1 MFEIFLASF
10 TSSVVILGIGYFF
23 SLVFFSRSFLRTLYL
38 SEIGIYGII
47 FLSFLGLLINFFYQL
62 DKNVGTLIVIFG
74 FLSFIYFKGYNK
86 LTFLFITAFITFI
99 LIYYANVNRP
109 DAGLYHLPVI
119 SMINDSK
126 IIIGSSNI
134 HFRFA
139 HSSIIQYLSALNNNY
154 LFSTSSITIPSAT
167 IFSFCIFYFFENYKN
182 SINEKDK
189 GLSLIHFFIIIFSLY
204 SFNRYSSYGND
215 VSAHLLY
222 FTLVIK
228 LISYTSLTK
237 IRIND
242 FYSISLLSLFLFA
255 NKLFMGIVLI
265 IPLILFFLSKE
276 KIEIIKTKN
285 FVICFF
291 LFSLWVTK
299 SILTSG
305 CVLYPVNKT
314 CFKNLKIYDENKT
327 TIEAQ
332 SGEAWS
338 KDWVNQ
344 SSDIM
349 EFQDYNRD
357 FNWLYTW
364 TNNHFKKILEKLGP
378 FIGFLFLIFILLIF
392 GRGNKRDKNK
402 NQPIYMKQYH
412 LVLII
417 SVSFTIIWFVK
428 FPIYRYG
435 MSFIAIS
442 LIFLFYKLF
451 IKNLYLTD
459 FNKLKKIFN
468 TILIISIFGFCLKNG
483 LRIKDKFENNTKNAW
498 PDIYSEKG
506 DFNKNNF
513 MQIKKDN
520 KIMYYFSEGKLCMYS
535 KAPCSNYLI
544 KNLNIDIKKG
554 YNIFWID

>member
-1 MFEIFLASF
+1 
-10 TSSVVILGIGYFF
+10 
-23 SLVFFSRSFLRTLYL
+23 
-38 SEIGIYGII
+38 
-47 FLSFLGLLINFFYQL
+47 
-62 DKNVGTLIVIFG
+62 
-74 FLSFIYFKGYNK
+74 
-86 LTFLFITAFITFI
+86 
-99 LIYYANVNRP
+99 
-109 DAGLYHLPVI
+109 
-119 SMINDSK
+119 
-126 IIIGSSNI
+126 
-134 HFRFA
+134 
-139 HSSIIQYLSALNNNY
+139 
-154 LFSTSSITIPSAT
+154 
-167 IFSFCIFYFFENYKN
+167 
-182 SINEKDK
+182 
-189 GLSLIHFFIIIFSLY
+189 
-204 SFNRYSSYGND
+204 
-215 VSAHLLY
+215 
-222 FTLVIK
+222 
-228 LISYTSLTK
+228 
-237 IRIND
+237 
-242 FYSISLLSLFLFA
+242 
-255 NKLFMGIVLI
+255 
-265 IPLILFFLSKE
+265 
-276 KIEIIKTKN
+276 
-285 FVICFF
+285 
-291 LFSLWVTK
+291 
-299 SILTSG
+299 
-305 CVLYPVNKT
+305 
-314 CFKNLKIYDENKT
+314 
-327 TIEAQ
+327 
-332 SGEAWS
+332 
-338 KDWVNQ
+338 
-344 SSDIM
+344 M